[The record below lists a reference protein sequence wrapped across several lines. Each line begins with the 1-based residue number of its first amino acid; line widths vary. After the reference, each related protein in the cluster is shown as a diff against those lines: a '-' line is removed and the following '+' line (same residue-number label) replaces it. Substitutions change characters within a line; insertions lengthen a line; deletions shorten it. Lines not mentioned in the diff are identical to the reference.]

1 MLYLDNAATT
11 SVRNEALEAMWPY
24 LTGAFGNPSSPH
36 EVGRLASAGLEDART
51 RVARIIGGRPTQV
64 TFTSGGSEANNLAIK
79 GACLANPR
87 GRHLITTPI
96 EHDSVLETAA
106 YLERFHDFEIT
117 YYPRSHWADLPGG
130 SPQSSQAGHHI
141 DQHWLCQQ

>member
-1 MLYLDNAATT
+1 
-11 SVRNEALEAMWPY
+11 
-24 LTGAFGNPSSPH
+24 
-36 EVGRLASAGLEDART
+36 
-51 RVARIIGGRPTQV
+51 
-64 TFTSGGSEANNLAIK
+64 AIK

-117 YYPRSHWADLPGG
+117 YLSPDHTGLISPEDLRKAVRPDTTLISIGYANNEVG
-130 SPQSSQAGHHI
+130 TIQPIAELAAVSSTPFHTDAVQAAHLTFDLGV
-141 DQHWLCQQ
+141 DALSL